1 MHSAFRPALVLL
13 LLMTAITGLAY
24 PLAMTGLAQLLFP
37 FQANGSLVSREG
49 RVIGSLLIGQPFAR
63 PDYFHPRPSATT
75 QADPHDPSRSVSAPY
90 NAMGSTGSNLAPTA
104 QALATRVKAD
114 LAALQAENPG
124 MTVPADLLTS
134 SGSGLDPHI
143 SPEAALFQAPRVAR
157 ARNLPEARITA
168 LIAEHVEPPLA
179 GLLGAP
185 RVNVL
190 ALNLALDMI
199 AR

>member
-1 MHSAFRPALVLL
+1 MRLAFRPALVLL
-13 LLMTAITGLAY
+13 LLMTAVTGLAY

-49 RVIGSLLIGQPFAR
+49 RVLGSLLIGQPFAR

-75 QADPHDPSRSVSAPY
+75 QADPQDPSRSVSAPY
-90 NAMGSTGSNLAPTA
+90 NAMGSAGSNLAPTA
-104 QALATRVKAD
+104 QALAARVKAD

-124 MTVPADLLTS
+124 ITVPADLLTS